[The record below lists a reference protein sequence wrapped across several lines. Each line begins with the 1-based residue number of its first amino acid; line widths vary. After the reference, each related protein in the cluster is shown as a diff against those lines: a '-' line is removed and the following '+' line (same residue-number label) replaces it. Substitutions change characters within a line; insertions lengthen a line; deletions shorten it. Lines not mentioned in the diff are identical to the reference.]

1 MKTKSTKITDRQDKW
16 TLLSLALV
24 TFILLNLNGG
34 LYSQVQWD
42 STVNT
47 GTSSSAL
54 GYLTESTGNYS
65 FSAGWLSKAHGN
77 SSVSL
82 GYNSK
87 AEGHYSLSLGQSN
100 HAAHQS
106 YAIGQS
112 AKAYGEQSIAIGRF
126 VETSVTGLN
135 SIIIGSS
142 FSTKEMINNIPGSL
156 MIGFNSTIPTVFVG
170 PSESFSGT
178 GKVGIGTTNPV
189 ARLQIADGDIFIQD
203 INHGIIMKSPDGN
216 CWRGTITN
224 SGQLNFVL
232 LPDCDNLTTSTTLYP
247 ETSELQ
253 VFPNPGTQRVSVF
266 NPFAKAQLQFAD
278 LSGKVIINLQAE
290 VGEMPINTQ
299 NLPAG
304 VYFITL
310 TADNGE
316 KLTRKWVKQ

>member
-16 TLLSLALV
+16 TLLPLALI
-24 TFILLNLNGG
+24 TFILLNLNVK
-34 LYSQVQWD
+34 LYSQVQWN
-42 STVNT
+42 STLNT
-47 GTSSSAL
+47 GLYSSAIGYQTQSTNNYSFAAGQLSQANGISSMAL
-54 GYLTESTGNYS
+54 GNNSTALGNYS
-65 FSAGWLSKAHGN
+65 
-77 SSVSL
+77 V
-82 GYNSK
+82 
-87 AEGHYSLSLGQSN
+87 
-100 HAAHQS
+100 
-106 YAIGQS
+106 AIGQS
-112 AKAYGEQSIAIGRF
+112 SYAALQSYAFGQNAKANGQQSLAIGRF

-142 FSTKEMINNIPGSL
+142 VSTKEMVNNIPGSL

-203 INHGIIMKSPDGN
+203 IDHGIIMKSPDGN
-216 CWRGTITN
+216 CWKGTITN

-232 LPDCDNLTTSTTLYP
+232 LPDCENLTTSTTLYP
-247 ETSELQ
+247 EISELQ
-253 VFPNPGTQRVSVF
+253 VFPNPGTQRVYIY
-266 NPFAKAQLQFAD
+266 NPFAKAILQFAD
-278 LSGKVIINLQAE
+278 LSGKMVINLQAE

-304 VYFITL
+304 IYFITL

-316 KLTRKWVKQ
+316 KLTQKWIKQ

>member
-16 TLLSLALV
+16 TLLPVALI
-24 TFILLNLNGG
+24 TFILLNLNVK
-34 LYSQVQWD
+34 LYSQVQWN
-42 STVNT
+42 STLNT
-47 GTSSSAL
+47 GLYSSAIGYQTQSTNNYSFAAGQLSQANGISSMAL
-54 GYLTESTGNYS
+54 GNNSTALGNYS
-65 FSAGWLSKAHGN
+65 
-77 SSVSL
+77 V
-82 GYNSK
+82 
-87 AEGHYSLSLGQSN
+87 
-100 HAAHQS
+100 
-106 YAIGQS
+106 AIGQS
-112 AKAYGEQSIAIGRF
+112 SYAALQSYAFGQNAKANGQQSLAIGRF

-142 FSTKEMINNIPGSL
+142 VSTKEMVNNIPGSL

-203 INHGIIMKSPDGN
+203 IDHGIIMKSPDGN
-216 CWRGTITN
+216 CWKGTITN

-232 LPDCDNLTTSTTLYP
+232 LPDCENLTTSTTLYP
-247 ETSELQ
+247 EISELQ
-253 VFPNPGTQRVSVF
+253 VFPNPGTQRVYIY
-266 NPFAKAQLQFAD
+266 NPFAKAILQFAD
-278 LSGKVIINLQAE
+278 LSGKMVINLQAE

-304 VYFITL
+304 IYFITL

-316 KLTRKWVKQ
+316 KLTQKWIKQ